1 MKIERVKTGIPGL
14 DELIED
20 GFPRGSTILV
30 SGEPGTGKTI
40 FGLQFLI
47 EGAKNN
53 ERGLYVSF
61 EQNLD
66 DILLQC
72 EKFGW
77 DVRQYINNGTLKISS
92 FDIKEFKFDDMVQEI
107 KSSNIS
113 RVVVDSLSSIISHP
127 IAWEDIDTYYMI
139 TNKLDRLVP
148 SPKYNIV
155 IATRIFVHKII
166 DELKKLP
173 CTSILTSELVGGS
186 HGGFSRDTISEFLV
200 DGLIIL
206 RYMVVGGEYSR
217 NLTIQKMRYT
227 KHSENIHPI
236 EIRKDVGL
244 VVLKP

>member
-1 MKIERVKTGIPGL
+1 MEKRVKTGIFGL
-14 DELIED
+14 DELIEG
-20 GFPRGSTILV
+20 GFPKGATILI

-53 ERGLYVSF
+53 EFGAYISF
-61 EQNLD
+61 EQSLD

-72 EKFGW
+72 EKFEW
-77 DVRQYINNGTLKISS
+77 NVQRYIANGTLKISS
-92 FDIKEFKFDDMVQEI
+92 FDVKEFKFDDLVQEI
-107 KSSNIS
+107 KSNNIS
-113 RVVVDSLSSIISHP
+113 RVVIDSISSIISHP
-127 IAWEDIDTYYMI
+127 IAWEDIDTYYMM

-148 SPKYNIV
+148 SPKYNMV

-173 CTSILTSELVGGS
+173 CTSLLTSELVGGS
-186 HGGFSRDTISEFLV
+186 HGSFSRDTISEFLV

-236 EIRKDVGL
+236 EIRKGVGL